1 EMARERLSKVP
12 YGADRETRLSYCL
25 LVHDIEMAP
34 LAEAFDAIIC
44 YDALHHFEDEQAV
57 LKNIAAM
64 LDYGGQLFVLEG
76 ERPPEGSET
85 EVELRNA
92 MRQYET
98 LESPFSRDYLLSLL
112 REHGFAVVGDYVS
125 VNGLF

>member
-1 EMARERLSKVP
+1 MAQERLSKVP
-12 YGADRETRLSYCL
+12 YGADQERALRYRF
-25 LVHDIEMAP
+25 LVHDIEAVP
-34 LAEAFDAIIC
+34 IAETFAAIIC
-44 YDALHHFEDEQAV
+44 YDALHHFEDERAV
-57 LKNIAAM
+57 LKNVAAM

-85 EVELRNA
+85 EVELRNV

-112 REHGFAVVGDYVS
+112 REHGFAVVADY
-125 VNGLF
+125 